1 MTLSKPSYDACVFG
15 WNLNDEKS
23 SKHFSDLYPR
33 GVFEGFNLRG
43 ISRGKS
49 ANGIPENLVILTT
62 TLRVIAKQ
70 VRHITDNPDITLL
83 SLAGLMKPKIIGK
96 DIPIKCPDNIINM
109 HFLFGAGAEKDL
121 KIALSTNG
129 RNIEDLPPS
138 IQQIIKKVR
147 NLGMEI
153 IETNPEEHDEKMAYV
168 QGLPHRI
175 LAVLSAVGEIL
186 PPEVENPWKNNVPV
200 STCVDMI
207 LRNKYM
213 QEVTE
218 SFLSHFKS
226 NGKNISVAWKSIF
239 TEDIMQNLEQWK
251 TPNFRRVDKF
261 LRENEIIIDSNEAS
275 KVFYRVFTGENPNKL
290 TKIIM
295 KARKIKD
302 K

>member
-1 MTLSKPSYDACVFG
+1 MTLSNPSYDACVFW

-33 GVFEGFNLRG
+33 WVFEWFNLRG
-43 ISRGKS
+43 ILRWKS

-83 SLAGLMKPKIIGK
+83 SLAGLMNPKIIWK
-96 DIPIKCPDNIINM
+96 DTPIKSPDKIINI
-109 HFLFGAGAEKDL
+109 HFLFWEWTKKDL
-121 KIALSTNG
+121 KIALSANG
-129 RNIEDLPPS
+129 RDIEDLPLS
-138 IQQIIKKVR
+138 IQQIIKNTQK
-147 NLGMEI
+147 LWMKI
-153 IETNPEEHDEKMAYV
+153 IKTNPEEHDEKMAYV
-168 QGLPHRI
+168 QWLPHRI
-175 LAVLSAVGEIL
+175 LAVLSAVRKL

-207 LRNKYM
+207 LRNNYM
-213 QEVTE
+213 QEVTK
-218 SFLSHFKS
+218 SFLSHFIR
-226 NGKNISVAWKSIF
+226 NWNNISEAWKSIF
-239 TEDIMQNLEQWK
+239 TDDVMQDFEKWK
-251 TPNFRRVDKF
+251 TPNFRRVDTF
-261 LRENEIIIDSNEAS
+261 LREKEIIIDSNEAS
-275 KVFYRVFTGENPNKL
+275 KIFKSVFYWENPNKL